1 MTEKSSSDKQDTY
14 TLPVTVSGGGS
25 SYFKIK
31 NEEYQVTVVR
41 PSPSVSA
48 VELKISLERNRKML
62 AQSAK
67 DMEKLKPCK
76 KKVDDLS
83 SPTRNALL
91 ARANIDLLV
100 PLINM
105 KGGEARFEGKEAL
118 LIEKHIEKI
127 RDDAAK
133 KVKKQIDK
141 EEWPCFWKAQG
152 NNPLIFIMVIVILT
166 LIFLT
171 LLYFLGFIDSNK

>member
-1 MTEKSSSDKQDTY
+1 MAEKPSSDKQESY
-14 TLPVTVSGGGS
+14 TLPVTVSGSGS
-25 SYFKIK
+25 AYFKIK
-31 NEEYQVTVVR
+31 NEEYQVTVIR

-48 VELKISLERNRKML
+48 IELQISLKRNRKML
-62 AQSAK
+62 SQSAK
-67 DMEKLKPCK
+67 DMEKLKLCK

-133 KVKKQIDK
+133 KVKKQIEK
-141 EEWPCFWKAQG
+141 ETWSCFWKAQG
-152 NNPLIFIMVIVILT
+152 NNPLIFIMIVVVLT

-171 LLYFLGFIDSNK
+171 ILYLLGFI

>member
-1 MTEKSSSDKQDTY
+1 MTEKSNDKQESY
-14 TLPVTVSGGGS
+14 TLPVTVSGSGS
-25 SYFKIK
+25 ANFKIK
-31 NEEYQVTVVR
+31 GEEYQITVIR

-48 VELKISLERNRKML
+48 HELLKTLISNRKML
-62 AQSAK
+62 KQSAA

-76 KKVDDLS
+76 KKVDDLL

-105 KGGEARFEGKEAL
+105 KGGDAKFEGKEAL
-118 LIEKHIEKI
+118 LIEKHIEKL

-133 KVKKQIDK
+133 KVKKQIQK
-141 EEWPCFWKAQG
+141 ETWPCFWKAQG
-152 NNPLIFIMVIVILT
+152 DNPLNLIMAIVILT
-166 LIFLT
+166 MIFLF
-171 LLYFLGFIDSNK
+171 LLYIVGFI